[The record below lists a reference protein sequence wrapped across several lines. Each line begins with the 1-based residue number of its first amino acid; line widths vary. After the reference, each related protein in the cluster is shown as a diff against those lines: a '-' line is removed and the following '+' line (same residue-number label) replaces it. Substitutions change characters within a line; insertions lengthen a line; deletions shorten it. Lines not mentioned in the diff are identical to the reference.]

1 MSEFKLKFQME
12 ETDEGEPSGTRLKV
26 VGVGGCGCNIVDD
39 MCLTG
44 VKGAEF
50 ISVNTDVQSLTS
62 KNADDKIQ
70 IGKRLTG
77 GRGAGQMPDRGE
89 KAAEEDR
96 ELLEK
101 KLRDTDMLFIAAGMG
116 GGTGS
121 GAAPVIADIARSLD
135 ILTVGVV
142 ITPMKFEMEK
152 SEKKRIVEDAVE
164 KMRDKV
170 NALIVISN
178 QMIFERC
185 DRQIKF
191 SEAYREVNRVIANII
206 RGVIYVITE
215 TGTQNI
221 DFEDVKTTLKQKGSA
236 YIGIGRASGADRAE
250 KAFMKALNNPFM
262 GDVTLSGAKNV
273 LVNFAG
279 EVLLNEVAYIE
290 QLKKETGELASAKF
304 GVVEDASFGDEIEV
318 VVMVSGITERESEA
332 PRKAEAE
339 TKNLRM
345 SQLTRRMAEND
356 YNDIDIPAY
365 ERFKTAGDD
374 KGKQYN

>member
-1 MSEFKLKFQME
+1 MSEIKFHME
-12 ETDEGEPSGTRLKV
+12 DAEEGEPSGTRLKV
-26 VGVGGCGCNIVDD
+26 VGVGGCGCNIVHD
-39 MCLTG
+39 MSIMG

-50 ISVNTDVQSLTS
+50 ISVNTDVQSLNS
-62 KNADDKIQ
+62 KESGERIQ
-70 IGKRLTG
+70 IGKKLTG
-77 GRGAGQMPDRGE
+77 GRGAGQLPDRGE

-101 KLRDTDMLFIAAGMG
+101 KLKETDMLFITAGMG

-152 SEKKRIVEDAVE
+152 SDKKKIVEDAVA

-178 QMIFERC
+178 QLIFERC

-191 SEAYREVNRVIANII
+191 SDAYREVNRVIANII

-221 DFEDVKTTLKQKGSA
+221 DFEDVKTTLKQKGGA

-250 KAFMKALNNPFM
+250 KAFMRALKNPFM
-262 GDVTLSGAKNV
+262 GDIALSGAKNV

-304 GVVEDASFGDEIEV
+304 GVVEDASFGDDIEV
-318 VVMVSGITERESEA
+318 VVLVSGICVRNAESPGKSET
-332 PRKAEAE
+332 E
-339 TKNLRM
+339 TKNM
-345 SQLTRRMAEND
+345 HMNQLTRRMAEND
-356 YNDIDIPAY
+356 YSDIDIPAY
-365 ERFKTAGDD
+365 QRYKITGDD
-374 KGKQYN
+374 KDKKYN

>member
-1 MSEFKLKFQME
+1 MSEFKLKFEMESTGSE
-12 ETDEGEPSGTRLKV
+12 ETSGTQLKV
-26 VGVGGCGCNIVDD
+26 IGVGGCGCNIVDD
-39 MCLTG
+39 MYAMG
-44 VKGAEF
+44 VRGAEF
-50 ISVNTDVQSLTS
+50 ISVNTDVQSLNS
-62 KNADDKIQ
+62 KEADDKIQ
-70 IGKRLTG
+70 IGKKLTG
-77 GRGAGQMPDRGE
+77 GRGAGQLPDKGE

-96 ELLEK
+96 ELLEQ
-101 KLRDTDMLFIAAGMG
+101 KLKGTDMLFIAAGMG

-142 ITPMKFEMEK
+142 ITPMKLEMDK
-152 SEKKRIVEDAVE
+152 SDKKKIVDEAVA

-185 DRQIKF
+185 DRQLRLK
-191 SEAYREVNRVIANII
+191 EAYSEVNRVIANII

-221 DFEDVKTTLKQKGSA
+221 DFEDVKTTLRQKGEA
-236 YIGIGRASGADRAE
+236 YIGIGRASGADRVE
-250 KAFMKALNNPFM
+250 KAFMKAMNNPFM
-262 GDVTLSGAKNV
+262 GDMSLGGARNV

-279 EVLLNEVAYIE
+279 DVLLNEVAYIE
-290 QLKKETGELASAKF
+290 QLKKETGEMASVKF

-318 VVMVSGITERESEA
+318 VVMVSGIVPRDLEA
-332 PRKAEAE
+332 PKKAEAE
-339 TKNLRM
+339 TKNMRM
-345 SQLTRRMAEND
+345 NQITRRMAEND

-365 ERFKTAGDD
+365 ERYKVNGDD